1 MNPYPLTDRTKLLL
15 EEILYFEGEGNYTFV
30 YYRDGQII
38 LLSKSIGF
46 LMERLPE
53 GLFIRISRKYAIHGS
68 ELPHLILERAKRMI
82 TFSSG
87 AQLPVA
93 RRRMRELKEVMG
105 ITKNIRRK
113 KQSLAISQL

>member
-1 MNPYPLTDRTKLLL
+1 MNPFPLTDRTKLLL
-15 EEILYFEGEGNYTFV
+15 EGIIYFEGEGNYTYV
-30 YYRDGQII
+30 YYQNGQSV

-68 ELPHLILERAKRMI
+68 ELPHLILERAKRTI

-87 AQLPVA
+87 TQLPVA
-93 RRRMRELKEVMG
+93 RRRMRELKAIMG
-105 ITKNIRRK
+105 VTKNTRRK
-113 KQSLAISQL
+113 KTTISVAF